1 MNAPILS
8 GLILNARCYVNK
20 LQCIGVVEVLFY
32 TFYYDSW
39 ALNKQA
45 GTYVCCPE

>member
-32 TFYYDSW
+32 ILYYDSE
-39 ALNKQA
+39 
-45 GTYVCCPE
+45 T